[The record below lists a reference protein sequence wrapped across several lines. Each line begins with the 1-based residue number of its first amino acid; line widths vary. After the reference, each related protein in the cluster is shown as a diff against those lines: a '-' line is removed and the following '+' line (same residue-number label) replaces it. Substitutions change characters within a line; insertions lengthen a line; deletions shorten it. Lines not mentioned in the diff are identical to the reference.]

1 MDDLIREYLEY
12 DPTSKTGLRWKKT
25 SGTWGVKGNEAFTGI
40 NRNGYYNGG
49 ICGKRGIQAHQIVM
63 FLNTGE
69 WSIAYEKVI
78 DHIDDNRLNNN
89 INNLRFVTPKQNQW
103 INKAKEQLSW

>member
-1 MDDLIREYLEY
+1 MDDLIKEYLEY
-12 DPTSKTGLRWKKT
+12 DPTSKTGLRWKQD
-25 SGTWGVKGNEAFTGI
+25 SGAWGIKGNEAFTGI
-40 NRNGYYNGG
+40 NGWGYYNGTL
-49 ICGKRGIQAHQIVM
+49 KRNHFYAHQIVM

-69 WSIAYEKVI
+69 WGIAKEKII
-78 DHIDDNRLNNN
+78 DHIDDDKLNNN